1 MHKNALYS
9 FSFCAALLAAATVV
23 RADCVQDL
31 DKFETSFDE
40 RLKTEGEKAA
50 AHPMI
55 LKMAD
60 GQLVDMRGTDADAE
74 PKERWFVTDRHAV
87 DSVRTGISEARQA
100 FSSGDTTGCES
111 RYNELRTQV
120 N

>member
-1 MHKNALYS
+1 MHKNGLYI
-9 FSFCAALLAAATVV
+9 FSLCAALLAAATVA
-23 RADCVQDL
+23 RADCVQNL
-31 DKFETSFDE
+31 DRFETSFDE

-60 GQLVDMRGTDADAE
+60 GRLVDMRGTDVDAK
-74 PKERWFVTDRHAV
+74 PTERWFVTDRHAV
-87 DSVRTGISEARQA
+87 DNVRSGISEARKA
-100 FSSGDTTGCES
+100 YGSGDIAGCES
-111 RYNELRTQV
+111 RYNELQTLV